1 MQCRDDE
8 DRTQLTT
15 NFNDLIARYA
25 SSATVVYTL
34 QIFEKRERERKK
46 GVHICATRTLM
57 IEQANEREEREQK
70 KKKEAMLKSHLL
82 LYVSHSITIQL

>member
-1 MQCRDDE
+1 
-8 DRTQLTT
+8 LTT

-34 QIFEKRERERKK
+34 QIFEKSEREREGEKK

-70 KKKEAMLKSHLL
+70 KKEAMLKSHLL